1 VAIRN
6 PVVGDGELLLPSS
19 PIGELG
25 NIFGWR
31 TFADA
36 ICGELIATSQVED
49 VAADSEGGGKDVP
62 PARATSMLLA

>member
-1 VAIRN
+1 
-6 PVVGDGELLLPSS
+6 
-19 PIGELG
+19 LG